1 MNLGS
6 ENIMSNRKSYNNKFK
21 NNAERIEY
29 LDKKHEEIKENQ
41 ENNLVLDFDEAIEE
55 EKNKAGKIV
64 IKMLGKVFELPKKMP
79 FNFSTFFLRN
89 CYKKIDG
96 EFVVVFPENKILEYL
111 ELMFGSEF
119 INTLNNEKYSDISI
133 DFIFKNI
140 VPDVMKVWGYK
151 VDTKRNKE
159 IQKKM
164 VNRA

>member
-1 MNLGS
+1 MANKKPYNGRFK
-6 ENIMSNRKSYNNKFK
+6 SNT
-21 NNAERIEY
+21 ERIEY
-29 LDKKHEEIKENQ
+29 LDKKHNEIKENQ

-89 CYKKIDG
+89 CYKKING
-96 EFVVVFPENKILEYL
+96 EFVVVFPEDKILEYL
-111 ELMFGSEF
+111 ELMFGTEL
-119 INTLNNEKYSDISI
+119 INTLNNEKYRDVSI

-140 VPDVMKVWGYK
+140 VPGVMKAWGYN
-151 VDTKRNKE
+151 VDTSKNKE
-159 IQKKM
+159 IQKKI